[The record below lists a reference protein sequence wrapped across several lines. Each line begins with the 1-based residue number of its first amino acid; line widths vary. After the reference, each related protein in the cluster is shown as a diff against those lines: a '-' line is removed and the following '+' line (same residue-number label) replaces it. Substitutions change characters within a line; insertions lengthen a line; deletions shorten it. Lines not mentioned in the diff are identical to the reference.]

1 MKLKEMSNIEL
12 AERMGMGATED
23 HARIMRELLILHGY
37 ENTEDV
43 PPDVWQALLE
53 EADKVV
59 ERVNTPTIYTQRE
72 DDGRWRASLT
82 LKGREFTL
90 RLYSLEDVKL
100 LTRLLAVAL
109 DREVRLVREIR

>member
-1 MKLKEMSNIEL
+1 MELRKMSNIEL

-43 PPDVWQALLE
+43 PSDVWQSLLE

-59 ERVNTPTIYTQRE
+59 ERITTPTIYTQRE
-72 DDGRWRASLT
+72 DDGRWKATLT
-82 LKGREFTL
+82 LKAHRFTL